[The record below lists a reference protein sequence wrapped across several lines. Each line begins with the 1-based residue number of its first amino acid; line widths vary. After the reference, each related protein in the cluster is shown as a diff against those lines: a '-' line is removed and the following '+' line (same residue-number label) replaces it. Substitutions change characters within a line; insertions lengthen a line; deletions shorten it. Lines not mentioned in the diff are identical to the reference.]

1 MNRPFLSERR
11 KRVRAKVYWPVLLF
25 RDDVAEAIE
34 SVTRDLSSIGFYCL
48 SPRPFAVDE
57 TLVCALK
64 VPMHARMGG
73 EQMITIECRVRV
85 ARTEE
90 MGDNRFG
97 IACRIEDY
105 HLVPVE
111 HL

>member
-1 MNRPFLSERR
+1 MNRPFLPERR

-57 TLVCALK
+57 SLVCVLK
-64 VPMHARMGG
+64 VPMHAPMG
-73 EQMITIECRVRV
+73 EERTVTIECRARV
-85 ARTEE
+85 VRTEE
-90 MGDNRFG
+90 MGNNRFG
-97 IACRIEDY
+97 IGCRIEDY
-105 HLVPVE
+105 HLVPVK

>member
-11 KRVRAKVYWPVLLF
+11 KRIRAKVCWPVLLF
-25 RDDVAEAIE
+25 RHDLAEAIE

-48 SPRPFAVDE
+48 SPRPFAVNE
-57 TLVCALK
+57 SLICALK
-64 VPMHARMGG
+64 VPMHSLMR
-73 EQMITIECRVRV
+73 ENQTVTIECRARV
-85 ARTEE
+85 VRTEE

-111 HL
+111 RL